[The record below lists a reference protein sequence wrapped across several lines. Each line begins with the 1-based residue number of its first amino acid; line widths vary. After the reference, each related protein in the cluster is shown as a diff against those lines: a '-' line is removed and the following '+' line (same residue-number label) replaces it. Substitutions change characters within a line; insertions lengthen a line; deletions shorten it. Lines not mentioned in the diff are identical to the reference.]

1 MAKKRYRATKVYYGF
16 YLGKGREF
24 RGTGYG
30 TTKQNAQRSAEAQI
44 EKGLRKERVNW
55 VEAMK
60 DNISEDWKYGEAVQ
74 EVEDIGFREIFV
86 KGSGAGMR
94 KGSSYVNKYGTKVT
108 RKAYYY
114 PGSKGYYKRIKV
126 GKGEG
131 VELTP
136 TYRKREY
143 SAKDK
148 DKGHYPVDASEL

>member
-1 MAKKRYRATKVYYGF
+1 MAKKKYRATKVYYGF

-60 DNISEDWKYGEAVQ
+60 DNLSEDWKYGEAVQ
-74 EVEDIGFREIFV
+74 EVEDVGFREIFV
-86 KGSGAGMR
+86 KGYTTER
-94 KGSSYVNKYGTKVT
+94 KGYTRTLKSGKRIKVKGYSVT
-108 RKAYYY
+108 T
-114 PGSKGYYKRIKV
+114 KGYYKRIKV
-126 GKGEG
+126 GKGKG

-143 SAKDK
+143 SAKGK
-148 DKGHYPVDASEL
+148 DRGAYPLDASEL